1 MSGFLGKVGEFLGG
15 AGSGIIKQVSEVADT
30 FIQTKD
36 EQDAFKLKLKELE
49 HKVAQESKQLQA
61 DIERAYLEDTKSARN
76 MQIAA
81 LQQEDTFSKRF
92 VYYLAIFWSVVGS
105 TYLFMATFS
114 EVINPKMADTVLGFL
129 LGTIVAT
136 IINFFFGSSRGS
148 QKKDEGVNIKQAI
161 DAMRK

>member
-1 MSGFLGKVGEFLGG
+1 M
-15 AGSGIIKQVSEVADT
+15 
-30 FIQTKD
+30 
-36 EQDAFKLKLKELE
+36 
-49 HKVAQESKQLQA
+49 
-61 DIERAYLEDTKSARN
+61 EDTKSARN

-114 EVINPKMADTVLGFL
+114 EVVNPKMADTVLGFL